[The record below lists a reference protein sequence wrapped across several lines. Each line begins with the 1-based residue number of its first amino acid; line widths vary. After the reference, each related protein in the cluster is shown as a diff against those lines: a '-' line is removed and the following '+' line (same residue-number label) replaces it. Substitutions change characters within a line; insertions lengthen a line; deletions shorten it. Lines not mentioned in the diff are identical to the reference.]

1 MKRKFSSLVALL
13 VFVLS
18 AALLVLSV
26 GRASSYERD
35 DILLVRVARVHDG
48 DTVSVLIGKRRE
60 KVRLI
65 GIDAPELGQRPWGA
79 RAKKRLREMLSVAG
93 RTVRMEFD
101 VDRRDKYGRLLAY
114 LWTGDRRLINLEMV
128 RDGYAVLFTF
138 PPNIRH
144 VDELR
149 KAQRFARD
157 RRLGIWGPDGLKEM
171 PVDYR
176 RRHPL
181 KK

>member
-1 MKRKFSSLVALL
+1 MNRKSSCFIPTTIALL
-13 VFVLS
+13 TLFFILS
-18 AALLVLSV
+18 GGS
-26 GRASSYERD
+26 ASPQKSDE
-35 DILLVRVARVHDG
+35 ILLVRVVRVHDG
-48 DTVSVLIGKRRE
+48 DTVSVLIGKSRE
-60 KVRLI
+60 RVRLI

-79 RAKKRLREMLSVAG
+79 RAKKRLQEMLNSAG
-93 RTVRMEFD
+93 RTVAMEFD

-114 LWTGDRRLINLEMV
+114 LWTGGRRLINLEMV

-138 PPNIRH
+138 PPNIKH

-157 RRLGIWGPDGLKEM
+157 RRLGIWGTNGLKEM

-176 RRHPL
+176 RKHPF
-181 KK
+181 